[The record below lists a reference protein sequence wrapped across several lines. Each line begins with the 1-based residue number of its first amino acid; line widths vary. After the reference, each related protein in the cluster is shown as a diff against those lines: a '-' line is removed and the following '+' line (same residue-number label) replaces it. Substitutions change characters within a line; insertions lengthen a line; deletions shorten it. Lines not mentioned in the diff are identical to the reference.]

1 MTVTGKGKKRRKNV
15 LLYFYLLL
23 ILFTLWVSASYTWF
37 SISRTP
43 RVSNMGLTVAGQSGL
58 ELATTWNA
66 EEWFQLLDISEQVE
80 ETVALKPVT
89 WVDSKQKFFAAS
101 YGTDGRIMGI
111 DKEMSDEDHTNRN
124 DVNGYYFKTSVYA
137 RTGAKVEVS
146 LMEASTNE
154 AGASGTYV
162 IGTPVWNSESILHN
176 NGGNGAEYTIRVGL
190 RITKLDLN
198 GNEKANSVQ
207 FYVYEPNVNGH
218 VDGSVNEVD
227 TPSIDGNKTLVSETQ
242 LIRQTTTSW
251 KEAYPVQHNVV
262 LHTPGKFLTDTHLF
276 DLNPDEL
283 AKIDIYVW
291 MEGQDIDCDYHIGT
305 AAMIMANIQLNSEAE
320 DQSGLEEFR

>member
-1 MTVTGKGKKRRKNV
+1 
-15 LLYFYLLL
+15 
-23 ILFTLWVSASYTWF
+23 
-37 SISRTP
+37 
-43 RVSNMGLTVAGQSGL
+43 MGLTVAGQSGL

-146 LMEASTNE
+146 LMEASTDE

-207 FYVYEPNVNGH
+207 FYVYEPNYDGHADGEAKGIETYGINGD
-218 VDGSVNEVD
+218 VLVPSVM
-227 TPSIDGNKTLVSETQ
+227 
-242 LIRQTTTSW
+242 LIRQTTSTW
-251 KEAYPVQHNVV
+251 TEANPVQHSVV
-262 LHTPGKFLTDTHLF
+262 IQELGEFVSDTKLF
-276 DLNPDEL
+276 ELDPDEF
-283 AKIDIYVW
+283 ARIDLYFW
-291 MEGQDIDCDYHIGT
+291 MEGQDVDCNYLIGQD
-305 AAMIMANIQLNSEAE
+305 AKLMANIQFLAEARSE
-320 DQSGLEEFR
+320 SGLEEF

>member
-146 LMEASTNE
+146 LMEASTDE

-207 FYVYEPNVNGH
+207 FYVYEPNYDGHADGEAKGIETYGINGD
-218 VDGSVNEVD
+218 VLVPSVM
-227 TPSIDGNKTLVSETQ
+227 
-242 LIRQTTTSW
+242 LIRQTTSTW
-251 KEAYPVQHNVV
+251 TEANPVQHSVV
-262 LHTPGKFLTDTHLF
+262 IQELGEFVSDTKLF
-276 DLNPDEL
+276 ELDPDEF
-283 AKIDIYVW
+283 ARIDLYFW
-291 MEGQDIDCDYHIGT
+291 MEGQDVDCNYLIGQD
-305 AAMIMANIQLNSEAE
+305 AKLMANIQFLAEARSE
-320 DQSGLEEFR
+320 SGLEEF